1 MKDNLKK
8 LLPYIIVVIVVI
20 LIKVYVVTPIRVNG
34 KSMEP
39 TLYERDIMI
48 LNKTAYYFNEP
59 ERFDIV
65 VVNMPD
71 EYLIKR
77 VIGLPGDVIEYKD
90 NKLYVNG
97 EEVDDGLSDDIITN
111 DFSTSDLGSEVIP
124 DDCYLVLGDN
134 RENSLDSRE
143 LGFISKDQ
151 IIGRTSLTI
160 LPFDRIGFK
169 E

>member
-1 MKDNLKK
+1 MSKPN
-8 LLPYIIVVIVVI
+8 
-20 LIKVYVVTPIRVNG
+20 
-34 KSMEP
+34 
-39 TLYERDIMI
+39 
-48 LNKTAYYFNEP
+48 
-59 ERFDIV
+59 DIV
-65 VVNMPD
+65 F
-71 EYLIKR
+71 E
-77 VIGLPGDVIEYKD
+77 IEYKD

>member
-8 LLPYIIVVIVVI
+8 LLPYVIVVIVVI

-39 TLYERDIMI
+39 TLYEKDIMI

-77 VIGLPGDVIEYKD
+77 VIGLPG
-90 NKLYVNG
+90 
-97 EEVDDGLSDDIITN
+97 EVV
-111 DFSTSDLGSEVIP
+111 E
-124 DDCYLVLGDN
+124 
-134 RENSLDSRE
+134 
-143 LGFISKDQ
+143 
-151 IIGRTSLTI
+151 
-160 LPFDRIGFK
+160 
-169 E
+169 